1 MGKGWGLGASGWGLG
16 ASGWG
21 KGGDWVLVDGEG
33 MGTGW

>member
-16 ASGWG
+16 ASGLG
-21 KGGDWVLVDGEG
+21 KGGDWVLVNGEG